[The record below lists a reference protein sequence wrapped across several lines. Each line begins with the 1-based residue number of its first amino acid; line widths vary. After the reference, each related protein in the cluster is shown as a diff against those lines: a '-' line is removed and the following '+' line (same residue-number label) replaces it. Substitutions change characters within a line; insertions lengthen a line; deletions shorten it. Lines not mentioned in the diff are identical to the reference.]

1 MGIVTLGVSATGRHV
16 AAIGADNVLRVWS
29 SSGGR
34 VLREPDALGALQ
46 RPETTGTPSYGY
58 TLRPVQVFVSDQ
70 QAIGLTADGRLG
82 TWPFDGQSSA
92 VDFERPVT
100 AFSAVGGTIAF
111 AIDGAAAV
119 AQDGAVLRNIPQ
131 ACPDA
136 APVTSLLLAPDRRR
150 LAVMCPWAT
159 TLLYDLESGESF
171 RTDHHER
178 GGGTAFAFS
187 PDGRTYA
194 HGNNGAGS
202 LNIHGEVEITDAATG
217 EAVQTFGSRLIR
229 TADLAFNPAR
239 PELALYWDGG
249 AHVWDLEE
257 GRVVARS
264 FGRSRD
270 LAYAADGES
279 IWLLDSGRDTASQ
292 TYRWEPRAVP
302 DLDRDTDAKEIIPS
316 DCHIPTRGMWA
327 SATLTADGTVYCH
340 ADGFK
345 RFDRAGARPAGARPR
360 PGRFRT
366 CRRWCGSHAPR
377 AGRAVG
383 RLRVLVGARTRT
395 RHPLEHLL
403 QTATGP
409 GEKRVVHP
417 QRRPYSLS
425 VSNMVAVT

>member
-292 TYRWEPRAVP
+292 TYRWDLNLAEIARVWTNGCIIRSALMEELVQWLADERPLLLQPEFIQRLRPLIPSLDELVALGAARRAALP
-302 DLDRDTDAKEIIPS
+302 CFAAAAQFLHGYAEAEGSASMIQAQRDYFGAHTYRRNDRD
-316 DCHIPTRGMWA
+316 A
-327 SATLTADGTVYCH
+327 SEVFHTEW
-340 ADGFK
+340 
-345 RFDRAGARPAGARPR
+345 P
-360 PGRFRT
+360 
-366 CRRWCGSHAPR
+366 
-377 AGRAVG
+377 
-383 RLRVLVGARTRT
+383 
-395 RHPLEHLL
+395 E
-403 QTATGP
+403 
-409 GEKRVVHP
+409 
-417 QRRPYSLS
+417 
-425 VSNMVAVT
+425 